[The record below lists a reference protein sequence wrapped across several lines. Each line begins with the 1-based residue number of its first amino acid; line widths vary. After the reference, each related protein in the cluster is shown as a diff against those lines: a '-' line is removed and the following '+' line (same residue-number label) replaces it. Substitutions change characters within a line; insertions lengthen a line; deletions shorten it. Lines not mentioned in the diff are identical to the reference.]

1 MLQAL
6 LLFFFVIAM
15 GLEWHVGRT
24 RGRQVF
30 RVSDATSNLLLGMA
44 QLAPA
49 VLLFGFLQVTYEFIY
64 KRSAAFEIKATS
76 PIASIGL
83 LIGVD
88 FCYYWFHRFSHRVH
102 VAWTSHALHHQ
113 GEDYNL
119 TLGIRQHPTQGF
131 FERAFYLPLAFIG
144 FPPAMAAT
152 AVTINAAYQLLLH
165 TELVGKL
172 GPLEW
177 VLNTPSHHRVH
188 HGINPRYLDKN
199 FGGMLIIWDRMFGTF
214 AEEDEQPVYGTVEP
228 VASFDPVHCMWAPLD
243 GAMERASRTPD
254 SLDELGVWIMPP
266 GWRPKSMA
274 KADTQVSLDRPKYD
288 VKLSRE
294 ATLYLMAMTG
304 LTIAMMMRYLFTN
317 DQNPRPLAT
326 QFVFITWVAVALVGL
341 GGILEGRPWAKYVEA
356 LRLVATPFV
365 VMTLV

>member
-1 MLQAL
+1 MLQGLL
-6 LLFFFVIAM
+6 LLFFVIVM

-30 RVSDATSNLLLGMA
+30 RVSDATSNLLLGMV

-49 VLLFGFLQVTYEFIY
+49 VLLFGFLQVSYEFIY
-64 KRSAAFEIKATS
+64 QRSAAFEIKANS
-76 PIASIGL
+76 PIGWIGL

-119 TLGIRQHPTQGF
+119 TLGIRQHPAQGF

-144 FPPAMAAT
+144 FPPRMAAI
-152 AVTINAAYQLLLH
+152 AVTINAAYQLFLH

-172 GPLEW
+172 GSLEC

-188 HGINPRYLDKN
+188 HGINTRYLDKN

-214 AEEDEQPVYGTVEP
+214 AEEHEQPVYGTVEP
-228 VASFDPVHCMWAPLD
+228 IASFDPVHCMWTPLD
-243 GAMERASRTPD
+243 DAIERASRTPD
-254 SLDELGVWIMPP
+254 SLHELGVWIMPP
-266 GWRPKSMA
+266 DWRPKSMA
-274 KADTQVSLDRPKYD
+274 KADTQVRLDRPKYD
-288 VKLSRE
+288 VKLSRGT
-294 ATLYLMAMTG
+294 TLYLMAMTG
-304 LTIAMMMRYLFTN
+304 LTIAMMIYFLINN
-317 DQNPRPLAT
+317 DLDPRPRTMQLA
-326 QFVFITWVAVALVGL
+326 FIAWTAVTLVGL
-341 GGILEGRPWAKYVEA
+341 GGLIEGRPWAKPVEA

>member
-6 LLFFFVIAM
+6 LLLSFVIVM

-30 RVSDATSNLLLGMA
+30 RVPDATSNLLLGMA

-49 VLLFGFLQVTYEFIY
+49 VVLFGFLQVTYEFIY
-64 KRSAAFEIKATS
+64 DRSAALKIVKMS
-76 PIASIGL
+76 PIAWIGL

-119 TLGIRQHPTQGF
+119 ALGIRQHPTQGF

-144 FPPAMAAT
+144 FPPRQAAI
-152 AVTINAAYQLLLH
+152 AVTINAAYQLFLH

-188 HGINPRYLDKN
+188 HGINPQYLDKN

-214 AEEDEQPVYGTVEP
+214 AEEHEPPVYGAVEQ

-243 GAMERASRTPD
+243 DVIERASRTSD
-254 SLDELGVWIMPP
+254 SMDELGVWIMPP

-274 KADTQVSLDRPKYD
+274 KADTQVRLDRPKYD
-288 VKLSRE
+288 VKLNRE
-294 ATLYLMAMTG
+294 SALYLMAMTG
-304 LTIAMMMRYLFTN
+304 LTIAMMMWFLFIN
-317 DQNPRPLAT
+317 DLNTRPLRMQLA
-326 QFVFITWVAVALVGL
+326 FIAWVAVTVVGL
-341 GGILEGRPWAKYVEA
+341 GGLIEGRAWAKPVEA
-356 LRLVATPFV
+356 LRLVATPFI